1 MKYALFL
8 GCTIPVRSQNYEMSA
23 REVAKVIGLE
33 LVDLPDF
40 SCCGFP
46 VKSSSVEASL
56 VLAAR
61 NLAIAA
67 EKKLDICTLCNA
79 CTGVLTET
87 NKELNENKELREKVN
102 DKLGKIDKEF
112 KKGVKIR
119 HFSRI
124 LYEDVGLE
132 KLKGTVKRDLSSLKL
147 SVHYGCH
154 YERPK
159 ELYDGFDDPENPT
172 SLDKL
177 VEVTGARSIDYKDKL
192 DCCGGA
198 ILGVQEDIALEMAKN
213 KLDNITAIKLEMA
226 KHKLDNVSA
235 KKVDALVTQCPFCSI
250 MYEDNRRKIESKFN
264 VQYNNFPVLYY
275 PQVLGLA
282 MGLDTK
288 QLGFR
293 LNKIKATGLLQKLG
307 LE

>member
-1 MKYALFL
+1 VKYALFL

-23 REVAKVIGLE
+23 REVAKIIGLE

-46 VKSSSVEASL
+46 VKSASVEASL

-79 CTGVLTET
+79 CTGVLTEA
-87 NKELNENKELREKVN
+87 NKELSENKELMDRVN
-102 DKLGKIDKEF
+102 DKLRNVDKEY

-124 LYEDVGLE
+124 LYEDIGLE
-132 KLKGTVKRDLSSLKL
+132 KLKGMVKRDLSSLKL

-159 ELYDGFDDPENPT
+159 ELYDDFDDPENPR
-172 SLDKL
+172 SLDEL
-177 VEVTGARSIDYKDKL
+177 VEATGARSIDYKGKL

-213 KLDNITAIKLEMA
+213 KLDHVTA
-226 KHKLDNVSA
+226 N
-235 KKVDALVTQCPFCSI
+235 KVDALVTHCPFCSI

-264 VQYNNFPVLYY
+264 VQYNDLPVLFY
-275 PQVLGLA
+275 PQLLGLA
-282 MGLDTK
+282 MGLDKK

>member
-46 VKSSSVEASL
+46 VKSASVEASL

-79 CTGVLTET
+79 CTGVLTEA
-87 NKELNENKELREKVN
+87 NKELSENKELMERVN
-102 DKLGKIDKEF
+102 DKLSSIDKEF

-124 LYEDVGLE
+124 LYEDIGLE
-132 KLKGTVKRDLSSLKL
+132 ELKGMVKRNLSSLKL

-159 ELYDGFDDPENPT
+159 ELYDDFDDPENPT

-177 VEVTGARSIDYKDKL
+177 VEATGAKSVDYKAKL

-213 KLDNITAIKLEMA
+213 KLDHVTA
-226 KHKLDNVSA
+226 N
-235 KKVDALVTQCPFCSI
+235 KVDGLVTHCPFCSI

-264 VQYNNFPVLYY
+264 VRYNDLPVLFY
-275 PQVLGLA
+275 PQLLGLA
-282 MGLDTK
+282 MGLDKK

>member
-1 MKYALFL
+1 VKYALFL

-23 REVAKVIGLE
+23 REVAKIIGLE

-46 VKSSSVEASL
+46 VKSASVEASL

-79 CTGVLTET
+79 CTGVLTEA
-87 NKELNENKELREKVN
+87 NKELSENKELMDRVN
-102 DKLGKIDKEF
+102 DKLRNVDKEY

-124 LYEDVGLE
+124 LYEDIGLE
-132 KLKGTVKRDLSSLKL
+132 KLKGMVKRDLSSLKL

-159 ELYDGFDDPENPT
+159 ELYDDFDDPENPR
-172 SLDKL
+172 SLDEL
-177 VEVTGARSIDYKDKL
+177 VEATGARSIDYKGKL

-198 ILGVQEDIALEMAKN
+198 ILGVQEDM
-213 KLDNITAIKLEMA
+213 
-226 KHKLDNVSA
+226 
-235 KKVDALVTQCPFCSI
+235 
-250 MYEDNRRKIESKFN
+250 
-264 VQYNNFPVLYY
+264 
-275 PQVLGLA
+275 
-282 MGLDTK
+282 
-288 QLGFR
+288 
-293 LNKIKATGLLQKLG
+293 LQKLG

>member
-23 REVAKVIGLE
+23 REVAKKLGIDF
-33 LVDLPDF
+33 VDIEEF

-46 VKSSSVEASL
+46 MKSASTETAL
-56 VLAAR
+56 LLTAK
-61 NLAIAA
+61 NLAVAA
-67 EKKLDICTLCNA
+67 EKKMDICTLCNA
-79 CTGVLTET
+79 CTGVLTEA
-87 NKELNENKELREKVN
+87 NKELSENKELREKIN
-102 DKLGKIDKEF
+102 EKLKDIDKEY

-124 LYEDVGLE
+124 LYEDIGLE
-132 KLKGTVKRDLSSLKL
+132 RLKDTVKRDLSSLRI

-159 ELYDGFDDPENPT
+159 DLYDDFDDPENPI
-172 SLDKL
+172 SLDRL
-177 VEVTGARSIDYKDKL
+177 VEATGANSVDYKGKL

-213 KLDNITAIKLEMA
+213 KLDNVTA
-226 KHKLDNVSA
+226 N
-235 KKVDALVTQCPFCSI
+235 KVDALVTHCPFCSI
-250 MYEDNRRKIESKFN
+250 MYEDNRRKIETKFD
-264 VQYNNFPVLYY
+264 VQYNDLPVLFY
-275 PQVLGLA
+275 PQLLGLA
-282 MGLDTK
+282 MGLDKK

-293 LNKIKATGLLQKLG
+293 LNKIKANALLEKLG
-307 LE
+307 IE

>member
-8 GCTIPVRSQNYEMSA
+8 GCTIPVRSQNYEMST
-23 REVAKVIGLE
+23 REVAKKLGMDF
-33 LVDLPDF
+33 VDIEDF

-67 EKKLDICTLCNA
+67 EKKLTICTLCNA
-79 CTGVLTET
+79 CTGVLTEA
-87 NKELNENKELREKVN
+87 NKQLNENKELREKVN

-132 KLKGTVKRDLSSLKL
+132 TLKGTVKRDLSSLKL

-213 KLDNITAIKLEMA
+213 KLDN
-226 KHKLDNVSA
+226 VSA

-264 VQYNNFPVLYY
+264 VQYDNFPVLYY

-282 MGLDTK
+282 MGLDQK

>member
-1 MKYALFL
+1 VKYALFL
-8 GCTIPVRSQNYEMSA
+8 GCTIPVRNQNYEMSA
-23 REVAKVIGLE
+23 REVAKIIGLE

-46 VKSSSVEASL
+46 VKSASVETSL

-79 CTGVLTET
+79 CTGVLTEA
-87 NKELNENKELREKVN
+87 NRELSENRELMDRVN
-102 DKLGKIDKEF
+102 DKLRNVDKEY

-124 LYEDVGLE
+124 LYEDIGLE
-132 KLKGTVKRDLSSLKL
+132 KLKGMVKRDLSSLRL

-177 VEVTGARSIDYKDKL
+177 VEATGARSIDYKGKL

-198 ILGVQEDIALEMAKN
+198 ILGVEEDIALEMAKN
-213 KLDNITAIKLEMA
+213 KLDHVTA
-226 KHKLDNVSA
+226 N
-235 KKVDALVTQCPFCSI
+235 KVDALVTHCPFCSI

-264 VQYNNFPVLYY
+264 VQYNDLPVLFY
-275 PQVLGLA
+275 PQLLGLA
-282 MGLDTK
+282 MGLDKK

>member
-8 GCTIPVRSQNYEMSA
+8 GCTIPIRSQNYEMSA
-23 REVAKVIGLE
+23 REVAKKLGMDF
-33 LVDLPDF
+33 VDIEDF

-46 VKSSSVEASL
+46 VKSASAETSL
-56 VLAAR
+56 VLTAR
-61 NLAIAA
+61 NLAVAA

-79 CTGVLTET
+79 CTGVLTEA
-87 NKELNENKELREKVN
+87 NKELSENKELREKVN
-102 DKLGKIDKEF
+102 EELKDIDKEY

-124 LYEDVGLE
+124 LYEDIGLE
-132 KLKGTVKRDLSSLKL
+132 KLKETVKRDLGSLRI

-159 ELYDGFDDPENPT
+159 ELYDDFDDPENPT

-177 VEVTGARSIDYKDKL
+177 VEATGAKSVDYKGKL

-213 KLDNITAIKLEMA
+213 KLDN
-226 KHKLDNVSA
+226 VSA
-235 KKVDALVTQCPFCSI
+235 NKVDALVTHCPFCSI
-250 MYEDNRRKIESKFN
+250 MYEDNRRKIESKFG
-264 VQYNNFPVLYY
+264 VQYNGLPVLFY

-282 MGLDTK
+282 MGMDKK

-293 LNKIKATGLLQKLG
+293 LNKIKATALLEKLG
-307 LE
+307 IE